1 MIKRKIIQPEMLLM
15 IDVAVQ
21 SYYPTKTS
29 KQYNQKLT
37 IGQMEYVN
45 YLIQLLIF
53 LFESNFGSLDD
64 KTSIILKI
72 NIEYRQSHY

>member
-21 SYYPTKTS
+21 SYYSTKTS

-64 KTSIILKI
+64 K
-72 NIEYRQSHY
+72 NQHHIEN

>member
-53 LFESNFGSLDD
+53 LFESNFGSLGDSNLHRIENLYR
-64 KTSIILKI
+64 KNLLK
-72 NIEYRQSHY
+72 